1 MAADVDSADSLIS
14 RCLATQLLNLIQQGQ
29 DAVVKY
35 RYFGAGPTKSSIL
48 LTLLTDL
55 GDPWGR
61 QGTHAVASLLTP
73 SQNEIAMQL
82 AAGATAVR
90 RSAAAGDLINTAL
103 DQRRAGQD
111 NFESLP

>member
-1 MAADVDSADSLIS
+1 MTRKKSASLTSPMASTSSRSNSMAADVDSADSLIS
-14 RCLATQLLNLIQQGQ
+14 RCLATQLLNLIKQGQ

-48 LTLLTDL
+48 LTFLTDL
-55 GDPWGR
+55 DDPWGW

-82 AAGATAVR
+82 AAGAT
-90 RSAAAGDLINTAL
+90 
-103 DQRRAGQD
+103 
-111 NFESLP
+111 

>member
-14 RCLATQLLNLIQQGQ
+14 RCLATQLLNLIQERQ

-35 RYFGAGPTKSSIL
+35 RYFDAGPTKSSIL
-48 LTLLTDL
+48 LTFLTDL
-55 GDPWGR
+55 DDPWGR
-61 QGTHAVASLLTP
+61 QGTHAVAPLLTP

-103 DQRRAGQD
+103 DQRRAG
-111 NFESLP
+111 

>member
-48 LTLLTDL
+48 LTFLTDL
-55 GDPWGR
+55 DDPWGW

-103 DQRRAGQD
+103 DQWRAGQD

>member
-55 GDPWGR
+55 GDPFWR

-73 SQNEIAMQL
+73 SHNEIAMQL
-82 AAGATAVR
+82 AAGATAAT
-90 RSAAAGDLINTAL
+90 RSAAAGGLLNTSL
-103 DQRRAGQD
+103 HQRRHGPY
-111 NFESLP
+111 NL